1 MSKLLKKKV
10 TKKTVKD
17 LRKSLKGVDNDKE
30 VILAFYYKGEV
41 HHVYLSDIL
50 VNLKHDGVIGENLEE
65 SSVVEL
71 GGYDDSHCIYIERD
85 D

>member
-1 MSKLLKKKV
+1 MRLLKKKV

-17 LRKSLKGVDNDKE
+17 LRKALKGVDNDKE

-41 HHVYLSDIL
+41 HHMYLAEIST
-50 VNLKHDGVIGENLEE
+50 NLKYDGVMKEKLDE

-71 GGYDDSHCIYIERD
+71 AGFDDKYCIYVEKD

>member
-17 LRKSLKGVDNDKE
+17 LRKALKGVDSDKE
-30 VILAFYYKGEV
+30 IILAFYYKGKV
-41 HHVYLSDIL
+41 HHVYLSDIS

-71 GGYDDSHCIYIERD
+71 SGFDDKHCIYIERD